1 MPVHS
6 LYFKACNHLP
16 TGEVKS
22 QKKAGCMLGEAI
34 CFYQI
39 KVRGKIIK
47 R

>member
-1 MPVHS
+1 MLVHL
-6 LYFKACNHLP
+6 LYFKACNHLA

-22 QKKAGCMLGEAI
+22 QKKASCMVGEAI